1 MFRRTHSPKYFVS
14 FGKGVVTL
22 RERCHVN
29 LFIHVEPGYYPEVA
43 DVIATAGPG
52 DDLDSPADM
61 DTDTDT
67 DADTDADTEEDV
79 EPGCICAIRQTYCL
93 SWSNILAKYGS
104 SPSWYPCHCPG
115 QWAYQ
120 RYSEPVDV
128 LQAAFRISHL
138 QLIVPG
144 IFVACSPGDVS
155 STPCHSAALVPDL
168 QFTHHVNIIT
178 GQHVAPPATP
188 GGYMRETCTRC
199 CLAKRLQLCVSDT
212 QPHSHP
218 GTRLPI
224 EPILFAR
231 DFLSLAL
238 SYPACMFGPHG
249 SKARVLITTSAEY
262 LVDAMAI
269 VACYLAYSF
278 DEPAANLVRYIDSE
292 RTIDQRWRG
301 LLDDPRTLLLMETGA
316 RD

>member
-1 MFRRTHSPKYFVS
+1 MLCRTHSSEFFVS
-14 FGKGVVTL
+14 FDKAVVTL

-29 LFIHVEPGYYPEVA
+29 LFIHVEPGYNPEVA
-43 DVIATAGPG
+43 DIIAITGPVDG
-52 DDLDSPADM
+52 PDSPDSPADM
-61 DTDTDT
+61 D
-67 DADTDADTEEDV
+67 ADTDTEEDV
-79 EPGCICAIRQTYCL
+79 ETGCICAIKQTYCL
-93 SWSNILAKYGS
+93 SWSNILAKHGS

-128 LQAAFRISHL
+128 LQAAFRVSHL

-144 IFVACSPGDVS
+144 IFVACLPDDVS

-168 QFTHHVNIIT
+168 QFTHHMNIFP
-178 GQHVAPPATP
+178 GQLVAPATHRVADV
-188 GGYMRETCTRC
+188 GYTRETSARC
-199 CLAKRLQLCVSDT
+199 CFAKRLQLCVSDT
-212 QPHSHP
+212 QPHSHS
-218 GTRLPI
+218 GTRLSVKHI
-224 EPILFAR
+224 TMSR

-262 LVDAMAI
+262 FVDAMSI

-278 DEPAANLVRYIDSE
+278 DEPAANIARWLDSE

-301 LLDDPRTLLLMETGA
+301 LLGDSETLWLMEKGA
-316 RD
+316 QD